1 MNCVAFSTTQYGLE
15 LIISTILL
23 SIVVII
29 LVKGKNS
36 ADCHVRKP
44 LQYMK

>member
-1 MNCVAFSTTQYGLE
+1 MNCVAFSTTQYGLA

-29 LVKGKNS
+29 LGKGKNS
-36 ADCHVRKP
+36 ADCHVEKASAI
-44 LQYMK
+44 